1 VIEIVAALVAG
12 AIVGAIIVCLP
23 DLIGDALRVARPRRA
38 ERAVVRDAESLL
50 RGFPA

>member
-12 AIVGAIIVCLP
+12 AILGALVVSLP
-23 DLIGDALRVARPRRA
+23 DLIGDALRVARLRRA

-50 RGFPA
+50 RGLPA